1 MHGGGWLRV
10 SLQREGHRGAEIPQ
24 QELRV
29 GLSTLPTLFLPWG
42 RLSLCPPFPR
52 CSPPRVGPLEEKGGM
67 RVGRQL
73 CGEGCPGPFWV
84 GTRRG
89 GWSGRRQ
96 RVGLEGRDGGVGQE
110 LAAWGAVGWLGPTPQ
125 LPYPCS
131 VPRRCAVGTGSP
143 CSSVRVVA
151 LVSPHGGGKGSLVL
165 PQGPSWP
172 GFGILR
178 PLLVAGLGT
187 AWGHPWDLGL
197 RAARG
202 SGVLLRWGA
211 GVPAPRYPKNISG
224 FCWLAG
230 L

>member
-1 MHGGGWLRV
+1 MWGG
-10 SLQREGHRGAEIPQ
+10 S
-24 QELRV
+24 
-29 GLSTLPTLFLPWG
+29 
-42 RLSLCPPFPR
+42 C
-52 CSPPRVGPLEEKGGM
+52 
-67 RVGRQL
+67 VGR
-73 CGEGCPGPFWV
+73 GCPGPFWV

-110 LAAWGAVGWLGPTPQ
+110 LAAWGAAGWLAPTPR
-125 LPYPCS
+125 LPRPCS

-151 LVSPHGGGKGSLVL
+151 LVSPHGVGKGSPVL

-178 PLLVAGLGT
+178 PLLLVGLGM

-202 SGVLLRWGA
+202 SGVLLWWGA

-230 L
+230 LRHLLRSPPPAAPPAPQAPFRGLARRRGAGGGCLRLFIFGRPPRNLLLFSLP